1 MIDQNVETTWNVHS
15 VCHGIGYG
23 HQDHLPC
30 KFTEELITYG
40 HPGTQEPFQIPHG
53 KVLDLIG
60 FDGIQKGKR
69 KPSKESP
76 SCTPK
81 DGGILSQKEPPKH
94 LTLLE
99 LSAPCDT
106 LT

>member
-1 MIDQNVETTWNVHS
+1 MIDQNVEETRNVHPD
-15 VCHGIGYG
+15 CHGIGYG
-23 HQDHLPC
+23 SRTTIPVNLPQNRSR
-30 KFTEELITYG
+30 TAI
-40 HPGTQEPFQIPHG
+40 PVRRPPFQIPHD
-53 KVLDLIG
+53 KILDMIEL
-60 FDGIQKGKR
+60 DGIQKGKR
-69 KPSKESP
+69 KTSKEWP
-76 SCTPK
+76 SCAPK